1 MSWTSLSL
9 QGEGTKPRYLSA
21 SPLHRISSL
30 SSEIRGYSLLISNE
44 LLFLCS
50 LSSYKAARN
59 IKSGSLDLY
68 RATSSYSI
76 IATLSILM
84 RAVYFYVGSSARDA
98 PCLSKKNPTLQCW
111 LLTLMRTHVPAMC
124 WPWSYRQL
132 SCFFNS
138 ALNLEIWSALGLGR
152 SLGLSSIQGQ
162 SYFFLLGKT
171 SFFCKLSQ
179 YSCKLN
185 L

>member
-1 MSWTSLSL
+1 MEQSRDICQHLRCTGYQVYRQKSEDTVCWYQMSYYFSVHCLSIT
-9 QGEGTKPRYLSA
+9 QPGICHEKWEFRF
-21 SPLHRISSL
+21 IS
-30 SSEIRGYSLLISNE
+30 
-44 LLFLCS
+44 
-50 LSSYKAARN
+50 
-59 IKSGSLDLY
+59 
-68 RATSSYSI
+68 ATSSYSI

-84 RAVYFYVGSSARDA
+84 RAMYFYVGSSARDA